1 MRFLG
6 VPSLANWAGKGL
18 SLMLPSGQE
27 QVLHCKQ
34 GSDLVGHRWGR
45 MQKKWMTQE
54 LEQLDDKRL

>member
-1 MRFLG
+1 M
-6 VPSLANWAGKGL
+6 ANWAGKGL

-34 GSDLVGHRWGR
+34 GLDLVGHRWGR

>member
-27 QVLHCKQ
+27 QALHCKQ
-34 GSDLVGHRWGR
+34 GLDLVGHRWGR